1 MHYKEPPNILLED
14 VGNKCFAKGTEN
26 ARFLSIYWMKIRKT
40 WRIMAALHLEP
51 SSFYSRRGNVN
62 SFKLSIQT
70 QDDTSMF
77 RVVGNIAC
85 LLDNAAIDIVNLVL
99 RNVMSVST

>member
-1 MHYKEPPNILLED
+1 
-14 VGNKCFAKGTEN
+14 
-26 ARFLSIYWMKIRKT
+26 
-40 WRIMAALHLEP
+40 MAALHLEP
-51 SSFYSRRGNVN
+51 SSFYSRRGNVD

-85 LLDNAAIDIVNLVL
+85 LLDNAAIDIVNLVF
-99 RNVMSVST
+99 